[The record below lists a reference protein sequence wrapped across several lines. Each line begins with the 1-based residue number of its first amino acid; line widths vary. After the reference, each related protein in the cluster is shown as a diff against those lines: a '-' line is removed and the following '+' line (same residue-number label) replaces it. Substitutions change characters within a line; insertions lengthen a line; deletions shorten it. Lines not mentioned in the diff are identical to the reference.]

1 MQDTTNRRLAVTRA
15 HILPSFHNE
24 RNSILTTEECKSFDS
39 RTRPLSLPTTLSP
52 QDVQTLLT
60 DYVEDHTP
68 LRRKVLDWFEQ
79 HREISIRSG
88 LGDGDLETIRQ
99 RGHEQAC
106 TILQQKFITI
116 RDILDDP
123 TKVFKT

>member
-1 MQDTTNRRLAVTRA
+1 
-15 HILPSFHNE
+15 
-24 RNSILTTEECKSFDS
+24 
-39 RTRPLSLPTTLSP
+39 LSLPTTLSP

-88 LGDGDLETIRQ
+88 LGDGDLETIRL

-123 TKVFKT
+123 TKVFNTQKRLIFRFSHSLKV